1 MKNTTKCPQKSPKKF
16 CCVNCNYFTSS
27 QKDYNKH
34 LLTAKHQNTTNNIEK
49 NDKINFICE
58 CGKVYAYRG
67 SLYNHKKKCNYL
79 NKQNDN
85 NCQIINNEITDQATL
100 INKLIDENL
109 KLQDQISELIPKVG
123 NTVINNKFDL
133 NIFLNEECK
142 DALTIN
148 EFIDKIKITL
158 EDLSVTKN
166 KGIANGVSNI
176 FIENIKKLAV
186 HQRPLHCVDL
196 KNETFYIKS
205 NVSNNSLTNW
215 FEDSDNKIFKEAI
228 QKVGVKQTKKIEDW
242 VNKHPGWENKVDE
255 QQDYLLLIKNCT
267 DEIDEK
273 KEDKIIKNISNTVHL
288 NN

>member
-1 MKNTTKCPQKSPKKF
+1 MKNTTKCPQKSLKKY
-16 CCVNCNYFTSS
+16 CCESCNYFTSNL
-27 QKDYNKH
+27 KDYNKH
-34 LLTAKHQNTTNNIEK
+34 ILTAKHKNTTNSDVKCN
-49 NDKINFICE
+49 KISYSCE

-67 SLYNHKKKCNYL
+67 SLYNHKKKCKYINL
-79 NKQNDN
+79 EDSSTSK
-85 NCQIINNEITDQATL
+85 IINNEITDQSSL

-148 EFIDKIKITL
+148 QFIDKIKITL

-176 FIENIKKLAV
+176 FIENIKKLSV
-186 HQRPLHCVDL
+186 HQRPLHCIDL

-205 NVSNNSLTNW
+205 DENSNSFTKW
-215 FEDSDNKIFKEAI
+215 FEDSDNKLFKEAI
-228 QKVGVKQTKKIEDW
+228 QKVGAKQTKKINEW
-242 VNKHPGWENKVDE
+242 VSSHPEWENKVEE
-255 QQDYLLLIKNCT
+255 QKDYLLLIKNCT
-267 DEIDEK
+267 DEIDGK
-273 KEDKIIKNISNTVHL
+273 KEDKIIKNISNKVHL

>member
-1 MKNTTKCPQKSPKKF
+1 MKNTTKYPQKSHKKF
-16 CCVNCNYFTSS
+16 CCESCNYFTSS

-34 LLTAKHQNTTNNIEK
+34 ILTAKHKNTTNNTEK
-49 NDKINFICE
+49 NDKISFICE
-58 CGKVYAYRG
+58 CGKSYAYRG
-67 SLYNHKKKCNYL
+67 SLYNHKKKCKYL
-79 NKQNDN
+79 NKEIENT
-85 NCQIINNEITDQATL
+85 CQISDQSTL

-142 DALTIN
+142 DALTMN

-158 EDLSVTKN
+158 EDLSITKN

-176 FIENIKKLAV
+176 FIENIKKLSV
-186 HQRPLHCVDL
+186 YERPLHCIDI

-205 NVSNNSLTNW
+205 NVNNNSLTKW
-215 FEDSDNKIFKEAI
+215 FQDSDNKLFKEAI
-228 QKVGVKQTKKIEDW
+228 RKVGIKQTKTITDW
-242 VNKHPGWENKVDE
+242 ENNNPGWESKVD
-255 QQDYLLLIKNCT
+255 QQKDYLLLIKNCT

-273 KEDKIIKNISNTVHL
+273 KEEKIIKNISNTVHL

>member
-1 MKNTTKCPQKSPKKF
+1 MKNTTKCPQKSLKKF
-16 CCVNCNYFTSS
+16 CCETCNYYTSS

-34 LLTAKHQNTTNNIEK
+34 LLTAKHQNTTNNTKKSNEIT
-49 NDKINFICE
+49 FICE

-79 NKQNDN
+79 NKEIENS
-85 NCQIINNEITDQATL
+85 CQISDQSIL

-158 EDLSVTKN
+158 EDLSVTKD

-176 FIENIKKLAV
+176 FIENIKKLSV
-186 HQRPLHCVDL
+186 HQRPLHCIDI

-205 NVSNNSLTNW
+205 NVNNNSLTKW
-215 FEDSDNKIFKEAI
+215 FEDSDNKLFKEAI
-228 QKVGVKQTKKIEDW
+228 RKVGVKQTKKITDW
-242 VNKHPGWENKVDE
+242 VNNHPEWETKVDE
-255 QQDYLLLIKNCT
+255 QNFICF
-267 DEIDEK
+267 
-273 KEDKIIKNISNTVHL
+273 
-288 NN
+288 

>member
-1 MKNTTKCPQKSPKKF
+1 MKNTTNYPQKSQKKYS
-16 CCVNCNYFTSS
+16 CESCNYFTCNL
-27 QKDYNKH
+27 KDYNKH
-34 LLTAKHQNTTNNIEK
+34 ILTAKHKNTTK
-49 NDKINFICE
+49 NDEKMIKNNYSCE
-58 CGKVYAYRG
+58 CGKLYAYRG
-67 SLYNHKKKCNYL
+67 SLYNHKKKCKFTIL
-79 NKQNDN
+79 DNKNT
-85 NCQIINNEITDQATL
+85 CEISEQSSL

-142 DALTIN
+142 DALTMN

-176 FIENIKKLAV
+176 FIENIKKLSV
-186 HQRPLHCVDL
+186 RERPLHCIDL
-196 KNETFYIKS
+196 KNETFFIKS
-205 NVSNNSLTNW
+205 DENKNSLSTW
-215 FEDSDNKIFKEAI
+215 FQDNDNKLFKEAI
-228 QKVGVKQTKKIEDW
+228 QKVSVKQTKKINDW
-242 VNKHPGWENKVDE
+242 VSNHPEWENKVEE
-255 QQDYLLLIKNCT
+255 QKDYLHLIKNCT
-267 DEIDEK
+267 DEIDGK

>member
-1 MKNTTKCPQKSPKKF
+1 MKNTTKYPQKSLKKF
-16 CCVNCNYFTSS
+16 CCETCNYFTSS

-34 LLTAKHQNTTNNIEK
+34 ILTAKHKNTTNNTEK
-49 NDKINFICE
+49 NDKISFICE
-58 CGKVYAYRG
+58 CGKSYAYRG
-67 SLYNHKKKCNYL
+67 SLYNHKKKCKFF
-79 NKQNDN
+79 NKEIENT
-85 NCQIINNEITDQATL
+85 CQIINNEISDQSTL

-133 NIFLNEECK
+133 NIFLNEDCK

-176 FIENIKKLAV
+176 FIENIKKLSV
-186 HQRPLHCVDL
+186 HERPLHCIDI

-205 NVSNNSLTNW
+205 NVNNSLTKW
-215 FEDSDNKIFKEAI
+215 FEDSDNKLFKEAI
-228 QKVGVKQTKKIEDW
+228 RKVGIKQTKKITDW
-242 VNKHPGWENKVDE
+242 VNNHPEWENKVDE
-255 QQDYLLLIKNCT
+255 QKDYLLLIKNCT

-273 KEDKIIKNISNTVHL
+273 KEEKIIKNISNTVHL